1 MPETKANINLA
12 WSNGVQD
19 ASLNINYISDYQHSQ
34 AVPAGETLGIDSY
47 IIADAQYGFRVM
59 GDALGMALGIKNLT
73 DEKPP
78 RVSDS
83 ANFSYDPKQHSPLG
97 RVFYVKAKYNF

>member
-1 MPETKANINLA
+1 M
-12 WSNGVQD
+12 
-19 ASLNINYISDYQHSQ
+19 
-34 AVPAGETLGIDSY
+34 GIDSY
-47 IIADAQYGFRVM
+47 TTADAQYGFKVM
-59 GDALGMALGIKNLT
+59 NDALGLSLGIKNLP

-97 RVFYVKAKYNF
+97 RVFYLKAKYSF